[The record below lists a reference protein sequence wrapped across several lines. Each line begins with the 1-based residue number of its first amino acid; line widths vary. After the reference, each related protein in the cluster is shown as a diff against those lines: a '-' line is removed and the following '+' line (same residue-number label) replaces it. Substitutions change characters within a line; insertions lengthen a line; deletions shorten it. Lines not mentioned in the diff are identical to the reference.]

1 MTRPGLGLLAGGVAA
16 IGYTWWYWTN
26 NGGNPGPVVLAMIG
40 VVAVA
45 AGALMTGRGLGGRR
59 GLLGAGLALFAAGIV
74 SVLTD
79 EDYYWLPT
87 GWGPVQVTVACA
99 AVLGLIVAIGTIFD
113 EFSLGGLA
121 AVCGVLA
128 LCALVGQETP
138 EAKNGGLG
146 EVLKVAAITL
156 AVVAASAGLGMYG
169 SGRSRRDPRR
179 LAAVAGCGLSVFV
192 IVITA
197 VNVWPHLPAED
208 YISPAARPAVAIMA
222 AMGVTGLIWLGT
234 SLWRRT
240 SSEPAAPPDADAR
253 TPSPERDPA
262 PPPAQPADPMP
273 PADPTPHVD
282 PTPPPSPRR
291 PVDATPAGAAAESRP
306 WLQTTATVVGILGG
320 TITILKELAGL
331 FG

>member
-1 MTRPGLGLLAGGVAA
+1 MTRPGLGLLVGGVAA
-16 IGYTWWYWTN
+16 IGYTWWYWTG
-26 NGGNPGPVVLAMIG
+26 NGGDPGPVVLAMIG

-45 AGALMTGRGLGGRR
+45 VGTLMTGRGLGGRR
-59 GLLGAGLALFAAGIV
+59 GLLGAALVLFAAGII

-87 GWGPVQVTVACA
+87 GWGPVQVMVAGA
-99 AVLGLIVAIGTIFD
+99 AILGLIVAIGTIFD

-128 LCALVGQETP
+128 LCALAGQETP

-156 AVVAASAGLGMYG
+156 AVAAASAGLGMYG
-169 SGRSRRDPRR
+169 ADRSRRDPRR
-179 LAAVAGCGLSVFV
+179 LAAVAGCGVSALV
-192 IVITA
+192 IVVTA

-240 SSEPAAPPDADAR
+240 SAPSDHVAPPDADAR
-253 TPSPERDPA
+253 PPSRRWDPA
-262 PPPAQPADPMP
+262 PPPTPHADPMP
-273 PADPTPHVD
+273 HADPTP
-282 PTPPPSPRR
+282 PSRSR
-291 PVDATPAGAAAESRP
+291 PSAASTEGVAAESWP